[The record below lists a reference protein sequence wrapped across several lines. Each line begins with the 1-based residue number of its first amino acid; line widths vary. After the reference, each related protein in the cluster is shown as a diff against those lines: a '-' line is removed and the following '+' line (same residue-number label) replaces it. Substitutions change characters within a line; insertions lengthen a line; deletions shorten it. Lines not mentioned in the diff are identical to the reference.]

1 MRAHV
6 IGSVLKN
13 SVVKVKRGT
22 QDSLGFDGG
31 ESARQAY
38 MLGPTWAPAACE
50 DASLLSELPEP
61 SKARVVVLGRV
72 ARFLEGYLGLTGS
85 DLVNLTALYLATLI
99 MRAAAF
105 AGIAVMEHVM
115 YPNAADAFWYGVLFT
130 IYPLAEILTVGYF
143 GTLCD
148 RFGRKGVL
156 VAAHGVTAAAVF
168 LFIPTL
174 GLSRGIQPYLVGVLF
189 TMFGVGA
196 AMKVASTLAMVNDH
210 THLENRA
217 QLMAVFDIVTFG
229 GFAIGFGA
237 GFVALLGFGWSGAS
251 VLLAAGLG
259 VLLSVAMVQ
268 VMVRETQA
276 VRNVTAR
283 AGDLLRSVFH
293 DRDILKLLPV
303 YIPVV
308 ALYGYVISFAERLIV
323 PAGSP
328 GGSTGSILTVPL
340 IAVVGAFA
348 GPLVVSMVLMGRYSD
363 HRRLRRPFMGAGL
376 LCFGGLAILMSHAQ
390 LNPASAGG
398 PLGSL
403 YPLWPLVAI
412 LSFGAGTF
420 PPAAL
425 AYLGDIVKRDVSGTS
440 FGIYSIIFGSG
451 LIVGPV
457 LGGTLTEMLGPLAFI
472 VIALT
477 LIAISGVAV
486 LFLRESARIAPDAVT
501 PVPVS
506 ADPPENVK

>member
-1 MRAHV
+1 MGATSLY
-6 IGSVLKN
+6 GWASV
-13 SVVKVKRGT
+13 GP
-22 QDSLGFDGG
+22 
-31 ESARQAY
+31 ARRD
-38 MLGPTWAPAACE
+38 AP
-50 DASLLSELPEP
+50 LLSELPEP
-61 SKARVVVLGRV
+61 QRVHAGVLGWP
-72 ARFLEGYLGLTGS
+72 ARFLERYLGLTGD

-130 IYPLAEILTVGYF
+130 IYPLAEILSVGYW

-148 RFGRKGVL
+148 RFGRKGIL
-156 VAAHGVTAAAVF
+156 VAAHVVTAAAVF
-168 LFIPTL
+168 LFIAAL
-174 GLSRGIQPYLVGVLF
+174 SLSGLAQPVVVGVLF
-189 TMFGVGA
+189 SLFGIGA
-196 AMKVASTLAMVNDH
+196 GMKVASTLAMVNDH

-229 GFAIGFGA
+229 GFALGFGA
-237 GFVALLGFGWSGAS
+237 GFLLLLGFGWTSTS
-251 VLLAAGLG
+251 VLVVAGVG
-259 VLLSVAMVQ
+259 VLLSVVMVQ
-268 VMVRETQA
+268 FMVRETQA
-276 VRNVTAR
+276 QRNVTAR
-283 AGDLLRSVFH
+283 AGDLLRTVFR

-308 ALYGYVISFAERLIV
+308 ALYGYVISFAERLIM
-323 PAGSP
+323 PAGSS

-340 IAVVGAFA
+340 VAVVGSFA
-348 GPLVVSMVLMGRYSD
+348 GPLVISMVFMGRYSD
-363 HRRLRRPFMGAGL
+363 HRRLRKPFMGGGL
-376 LCFGGLAILMSHAQ
+376 LCFGGLAILMSQAQ
-390 LNPASAGG
+390 LTPTSAGG

-403 YPLWPLVAI
+403 YPLWPLVAV

-457 LGGTLTEMLGPLAFI
+457 LGGTLTDMLGPLAFI

-486 LFLRESARIAPDAVT
+486 LFLRESARVSPEATAPASVA
-501 PVPVS
+501 
-506 ADPPENVK
+506 ADPPGPRP